1 LVGRPSGFRTQTGS
15 VAYWC
20 YATFVRLLGEAAA
33 PGGWECGTCP
43 DFGSSVMK
51 IKRIIRETHAFDLLF
66 PKTNLTKRYKYKAE
80 SVYTVNVDFNLY
92 KARRVYNV

>member
-1 LVGRPSGFRTQTGS
+1 
-15 VAYWC
+15 
-20 YATFVRLLGEAAA
+20 
-33 PGGWECGTCP
+33 
-43 DFGSSVMK
+43 MK
-51 IKRIIRETHAFDLLF
+51 IKKIIRETHAFDLLF